1 VICHFRIAFLVIAA
15 FAVSPAP
22 LLAQQ
27 DGALGR
33 QLPAGSPFGGGV
45 PQGTATAQ
53 TLLLTVADVIH
64 RALQNNLGVLLSEQE
79 VSHAGGT
86 RWVALS
92 QLLPNVNAYVTE
104 SRQRI
109 NLQAFGISPSSF
121 GLANVVGPFN
131 TFDARVT
138 LSQSLVDLRATNETR
153 AENHN
158 VEAAR
163 HSYRSARDLVVLVA
177 ANAYLQT
184 LAADARTQSARAQ
197 LQTSDTL
204 YQQAQDLKQNGI
216 VAGIDVLRA
225 EVRLNGDR
233 QRVTVYQN
241 DFEKARLQLA
251 RLIGLPVGQ
260 PFAISAQLPN
270 VPVPDL
276 TIEQALAQAY
286 RDRPDYLAAQERVR
300 AADASRAAA
309 FSEQLPSVRVNADY
323 GTLGL
328 TASDSVAT
336 YSFAGSVIIPIFQGR
351 RTQGRLAEADAE
363 LRQRRAEAED
373 MRAQIYYDV
382 RTAFFDLQATG
393 EQLQVA
399 TRSRELANQ
408 ELTQARDRF
417 AAGVANNL
425 EVVQAQQSVTTA
437 DEQYI
442 DALLGYDVAKAVLAR
457 SLGDAEAAV
466 QRILGPGTT
475 P

>member
-27 DGALGR
+27 DGAPGR

-286 RDRPDYLAAQERVR
+286 RDRPDYLASFHRCG
-300 AADASRAAA
+300 SM
-309 FSEQLPSVRVNADY
+309 LI
-323 GTLGL
+323 
-328 TASDSVAT
+328 TARWV
-336 YSFAGSVIIPIFQGR
+336 
-351 RTQGRLAEADAE
+351 
-363 LRQRRAEAED
+363 
-373 MRAQIYYDV
+373 
-382 RTAFFDLQATG
+382 
-393 EQLQVA
+393 
-399 TRSRELANQ
+399 
-408 ELTQARDRF
+408 
-417 AAGVANNL
+417 
-425 EVVQAQQSVTTA
+425 
-437 DEQYI
+437 
-442 DALLGYDVAKAVLAR
+442 
-457 SLGDAEAAV
+457 
-466 QRILGPGTT
+466 
-475 P
+475 

>member
-1 VICHFRIAFLVIAA
+1 MIRHFRIAFVVIAA
-15 FAVSPAP
+15 FGGSAAP
-22 LLAQQ
+22 VLAQQ
-27 DGALGR
+27 VGAQGR
-33 QLPAGSPFGGGV
+33 QLPVGSPFGGGV
-45 PQGTATAQ
+45 PQGTPTAQ
-53 TLLLTVADVIH
+53 TLQLTVADVIH
-64 RALQNNLGVLLSEQE
+64 RALEYNLGVLLSEQD

-92 QLLPNVNAYVTE
+92 QLLPNVGAYVSE

-109 NLQAFGISPSSF
+109 NLEAFGFNPSNF
-121 GLANVVGPFN
+121 GLSPVVGPFN

-138 LSQSLVDLRATNETR
+138 LSQSLVDRRATNETR

-177 ANAYLQT
+177 ANGYLQT

-197 LQTSDTL
+197 LQTSGTL

-233 QRVTVYQN
+233 QRVTVFQN
-241 DFEKARLQLA
+241 EFEKARLQLA

-260 PFAISAQLPN
+260 PFTLSTDLPN

-300 AADASRAAA
+300 AAEASRAAA
-309 FSEQLPSVRVNADY
+309 FSEQLPSVQVNANY
-323 GTLGL
+323 GALGL
-328 TASDSVAT
+328 TAADSVAT
-336 YSFAGSVIIPIFQGR
+336 YTLAGAVIIPIFQGGR
-351 RTQGRLAEADAE
+351 SQGRLAEADAD

-382 RTAFFDLQATG
+382 RTAFFDLQANG

-442 DALLGYDVAKAVLAR
+442 DALLGYDVSKAVLAR

-466 QRILGPGTT
+466 ERILGPGT

>member
-1 VICHFRIAFLVIAA
+1 MIPHFRIVFLVIAVFGVPA
-15 FAVSPAP
+15 AP

-27 DGALGR
+27 GGAAGR
-33 QLPAGSPFGGGV
+33 QLPAGNPFGGGV
-45 PQGTATAQ
+45 PQGTPTGQ
-53 TLLLTVADVIH
+53 TLQLSVADVIH
-64 RALQNNLGVLLSEQE
+64 RALEYNLGVLLSEQE

-92 QLLPNVNAYVTE
+92 ELLPNVNAHVTE
-104 SRQRI
+104 ARQRV
-109 NLQAFGISPSSF
+109 NLEAFGFDPSRF
-121 GLANVVGPFN
+121 GLSAVVGPFN

-138 LSQSLVDLRATNETR
+138 LSQSLLDLRATNETR

-163 HSYRSARDLVVLVA
+163 HSYKSARDMVVLVA

-184 LAADARTQSARAQ
+184 LASDARTQSARAQ
-197 LQTSDTL
+197 LQTSQTL

-216 VAGIDVLRA
+216 VAGIDVVRA

-233 QRVTVYQN
+233 QRVTVFQN
-241 DFEKARLQLA
+241 EFEKARLQLA

-260 PFAISAQLPN
+260 AFVISSQLPN

-300 AADASRAAA
+300 AAEAFRAAA
-309 FSEQLPSVRVNADY
+309 FSEQLPLVRVNADY
-323 GTLGL
+323 GAFGL
-328 TASDSVAT
+328 TPSNSVAT
-336 YSFAGSVIIPIFQGR
+336 YTIAGSVVIPIFQGG
-351 RTQGRLAEADAE
+351 RTQGRLAETDAD

-382 RTAFFDLQATG
+382 RAAFFDLEATG

-399 TRSRELANQ
+399 TRSRDLANQ

-417 AAGVANNL
+417 AAGVAYNL

-466 QRILGPGTT
+466 QRILGPGT

>member
-1 VICHFRIAFLVIAA
+1 MIRHFHIAFLVIAA
-15 FAVSPAP
+15 FGVPAAP

-27 DGALGR
+27 SGAPGR

-53 TLLLTVADVIH
+53 TLQLTVADVIH
-64 RALQNNLGVLLSEQE
+64 RALEYNLGVLLSEQE

-86 RWVALS
+86 RWVTLS
-92 QLLPNVNAYVTE
+92 QLLPNVSAYVTE

-109 NLQAFGISPSSF
+109 NLEAFGFSPANF
-121 GLANVVGPFN
+121 GLSNVVGPFN

-138 LSQSLVDLRATNETR
+138 LSQSLLDRRATNETR

-163 HSYRSARDLVVLVA
+163 HSYRSARDLVVLAA
-177 ANAYLQT
+177 ANAYLQM

-204 YQQAQDLKQNGI
+204 FQQAQDLKQNGI

-233 QRVTVYQN
+233 QRVTVFQN

-260 PFAISAQLPN
+260 PFAVSAQLPN

-276 TIEQALAQAY
+276 SIEQALAQAY

-300 AADASRAAA
+300 AAEASRAAA
-309 FSEQLPSVRVNADY
+309 FSEQLPSVQVNANY
-323 GTLGL
+323 GALGL
-328 TASDSVAT
+328 TAADSVAT
-336 YSFAGSVIIPIFQGR
+336 YTLAGSVIIPIFQGGR
-351 RTQGRLAEADAE
+351 SQGRLAEADAD

-382 RTAFFDLQATG
+382 RSAFFDLQATG

-399 TRSRELANQ
+399 TRSRDLASQ

-466 QRILGPGTT
+466 QRILGPGT